1 MMISTLFGLALFEAV
16 VDILM
21 VKVVFML
28 LGTYNMLWLM
38 KLR

>member
-28 LGTYNMLWLM
+28 PGTYNMLWLM